1 MGSMS
6 EKRVLGW
13 RLKFGGTHLRL
24 AYLYSTRREAE
35 IALERWDEWHAA
47 GMVPDAAKIVRIV
60 AKPKAPPVDKLERAI
75 AELRIG
81 FEYNQLRL
89 AQERAANSPAAIIRF
104 WEGCETESAIALK
117 TAQRFL

>member
-47 GMVPDAAKIVRIV
+47 GTVPDAA
-60 AKPKAPPVDKLERAI
+60 PVDKLERAI